1 MTDEELRERLV
12 EPTDTGDLRI
22 TRIFCINPDFLTEVQ
37 KSIETSKFNSK
48 DVTKVYVS
56 VLREFQRRTL
66 TRLEDDGIDAESLI
80 DAAIYEVLR
89 FYQVVNMVSNSVVY
103 DKKNEIVNVDPCFTY
118 KLISD
123 VESLSFKNYRLLSTY
138 VGTYV
143 EKKENFSKFIDN
155 VKAYRRKY
163 RNFVKLLC
171 NSDLST
177 RNSKSYKEERQNF
190 VKFAISS
197 KAFIDDFF
205 GNLDALNKDEIII
218 FMYFY
223 DIKPFESILNIYKN
237 KR

>member
-1 MTDEELRERLV
+1 M
-12 EPTDTGDLRI
+12 
-22 TRIFCINPDFLTEVQ
+22 
-37 KSIETSKFNSK
+37 
-48 DVTKVYVS
+48 
-56 VLREFQRRTL
+56 
-66 TRLEDDGIDAESLI
+66 
-80 DAAIYEVLR
+80 
-89 FYQVVNMVSNSVVY
+89 
-103 DKKNEIVNVDPCFTY
+103 
-118 KLISD
+118 
-123 VESLSFKNYRLLSTY
+123 LSTY

-190 VKFAISS
+190 VKFAVSS

-223 DIKPFESILNIYKN
+223 DIKPFKSILNIYKN